1 MWHLWV
7 IRFCDK
13 PDFAF
18 CLILLILFVMMTP
31 KLDQVDLRILAALQD
46 DARIGYQELG
56 DSVGLSAAAV
66 FQRVRKLEEGGVLA
80 GYHAEVDP
88 AALGRSLVAFIHV
101 VPGPGADTER
111 LRDQWRAM
119 TDVQECHLMTGAV
132 GFLLK
137 VRVGGPPDLEPML
150 DAARRAGCEVRVELA
165 LATVSPQLPMSSFSD
180 GCVTFC
186 GM

>member
-165 LATVSPQLPMSSFSD
+165 LATVVEHRRVAVF
-180 GCVTFC
+180 
-186 GM
+186 